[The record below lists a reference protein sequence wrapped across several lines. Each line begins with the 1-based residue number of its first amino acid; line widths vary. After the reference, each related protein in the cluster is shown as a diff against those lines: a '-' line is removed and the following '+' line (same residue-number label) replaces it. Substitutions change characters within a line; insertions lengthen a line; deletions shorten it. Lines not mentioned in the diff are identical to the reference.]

1 MTQAT
6 IFEAIAANTPRCVV
20 PDPDTGCGRLLRALQ
35 RGMKPTIVTAGPELG
50 IGALSQ
56 RIGDLRRM
64 GWPIQDR
71 KVQGKSYVE
80 YWLEQ

>member
-6 IFEAIAANTPRCVV
+6 IFEAIAANTPRCIV
-20 PDPDTGCGRLLRALQ
+20 PEPSTGCGRLLRALQ
-35 RGMKPTIVTAGPELG
+35 RGFRPTIVTAGQELG

-64 GWPIQDR
+64 GWPVRDR
-71 KVQGKSYVE
+71 RVDGKSYVE
-80 YWLEQ
+80 YFLEQ